1 MKLVLIGYMG
11 SGKSTLAT
19 RLAQEWNLPLLD
31 LDQELEQKLEASI
44 PEIMQEKGE
53 IYFRKQERQML
64 EKLLIKEKYV
74 LSTGGGTPCYYDNI
88 DLINS
93 QATSVYLSSSVKVL
107 VQRLEK
113 ERLSRPLLAHLE
125 ASELPEFVAKHL
137 FERAHFYQQAHLT
150 IPSTRPG
157 VEDQINFLGENL

>member
-93 QATSVYLSSSVKVL
+93 QATSVYLNSSVKVL

>member
-1 MKLVLIGYMG
+1 MKFVLIGYMG

-64 EKLLIKEKYV
+64 EKLLIKENYV

-137 FERAHFYQQAHLT
+137 FERARFYQQAHLT

-157 VEDQINFLGENL
+157 VEEQINFLGENL